1 MLGVMRRFAVYSMV
15 LGVLAMAGGASAFAF
30 NGSSGG
36 VPAVQPAD
44 EPAQASAVS
53 SRVSSDVPADV
64 PAEVLP
70 ETGGPD
76 AAWRWATPHGR

>member
-30 NGSSGG
+30 NGSSG

-44 EPAQASAVS
+44 EPADASA
-53 SRVSSDVPADV
+53 VSSDVPADV
-64 PAEVLP
+64 PTEVLP

-76 AAWRWATPHGR
+76 AAWRWATPHGG